1 MKLLDRQVTREL
13 IGPFLFGVAAFSS
26 VFFAGSVLMKLT
38 QWLMNGMPLMT
49 ALEIVLYS
57 LPSIVFWTLPMATL
71 LAVLMGVGR
80 LSGES
85 EIVALFAGG
94 VSLYR
99 IALPILGLGILVS
112 GFSMLLN
119 EKLAP
124 MANARSANLQAK
136 VLKQTAVSEQPFAL
150 EDKATNSRIMVQ
162 GGMDTDR
169 GILRDVSIMQ
179 FAANR
184 PHKNRPQLIV
194 YAHRAEWAGL
204 YDRTKRYRW
213 KLYDGYTVA
222 MNPSDP
228 RTVGTTTFGNA
239 GTKEIV
245 IKTTPSEMSMFQ
257 LNSDQMSF
265 SQLSRM
271 VKYLRAHPDKS
282 WNLPQL
288 DVDRWNKIA
297 VPLTSLVFAL
307 LAAPLGIRPQRSS
320 SSVGFGLSIL
330 VIFLYWIVG
339 RSTWA
344 LAVQGNITAAM
355 GAFAPNIIGIV
366 AAIVLLKRAA
376 K

>member
-1 MKLLDRQVTREL
+1 MKLVDRQVMREL

-38 QWLMNGMPLMT
+38 QWLMNGMPFVT
-49 ALEIVLYS
+49 AVEIVIYS

-71 LAVLMGVGR
+71 LAVLMGIGR

-99 IALPILGLGILVS
+99 IALPILGLGIAVS
-112 GFSMLLN
+112 AFSMLLN
-119 EKLAP
+119 EKIAP
-124 MANARSANLQAK
+124 MANARATQLQTE
-136 VLKQTAVSEQPFAL
+136 VTKQVAVGEQSFTL
-150 EDKATNSRIMVQ
+150 QDTATNSRIIVQ
-162 GGMDTDR
+162 GGMDKNR
-169 GILRDVSIMQ
+169 GVLRDISIIQ
-179 FAANR
+179 FRGNT
-184 PHKNRPQLIV
+184 PQLLV

-204 YDRTKRYRW
+204 YDKSKRYRW
-213 KLYDGYTVA
+213 RLYDGYTQLI
-222 MNPSDP
+222 DP
-228 RTVGTTTFGNA
+228 KDARVTGTSLFRNSQTREVVITRTPGELA
-239 GTKEIV
+239 LY
-245 IKTTPSEMSMFQ
+245 Q
-257 LNSDQMSF
+257 LNAEQMSF
-265 SQLSRM
+265 GQLSKL
-271 VKYLRAHPDKS
+271 VKYLRAYPDRPWKDIR
-282 WNLPQL
+282 QL

-339 RSTWA
+339 RYTWS
-344 LAVQGNITAAM
+344 LGVQGNLPPAV
-355 GAFAPNIIGIV
+355 GAFAPNVVGIAAAV
-366 AAIVLLKRAA
+366 ALLKRAA